1 MAGNVS
7 TGTWTTL
14 IAASFAAAGAA
25 LYYVYSLSNNN
36 DNNNSQQQ
44 ENEKKKKKKRA
55 IPTALL
61 TSPYGPHI
69 QLAVQLAL
77 QAGDNMF
84 DHCNEKG
91 TVVEDDD
98 EHDESR
104 RGRRRQLVLKYK
116 GQPEDFCTH
125 VDIENETLIACG
137 IQNQFPTHFIIGEES
152 TGNGTIPSLSSDTL
166 TWIIDPIDGTIN
178 FAAGLPLTCVS
189 IGLCNEQGKPVMGVV
204 YAPMTDELFLAVAG
218 HGAYRNG
225 VQLARRRR
233 DDNYDS
239 TTTITTPTITTLSE
253 ATVGFEFGYARKP
266 EAIAA
271 MVAVPQRIL
280 LHGCRSLRQLG
291 SGVLDLCYVAMGRLD
306 AVYSGVAGE
315 GWKPWDYCAG
325 AVLVHETGC
334 LLESFDTVEQP
345 LLSTMTTTTTS
356 SFDLYSTNLICATN
370 RILLEEIRT
379 IVKDVWIRE

>member
-44 ENEKKKKKKRA
+44 ENEKKKKKRA
-55 IPTALL
+55 IPMALL

-225 VQLARRRR
+225 VQLARRR

-239 TTTITTPTITTLSE
+239 TTTTPTITTLSE

-271 MVAVPQRIL
+271 MVAVPQPFFVTWMSKFTTIGKWCFGFVL
-280 LHGCRSLRQLG
+280 CCHGTIGCRLFWRCRGRMETLG
-291 SGVLDLCYVAMGRLD
+291 LLCRCRL
-306 AVYSGVAGE
+306 G
-315 GWKPWDYCAG
+315 P
-325 AVLVHETGC
+325 
-334 LLESFDTVEQP
+334 
-345 LLSTMTTTTTS
+345 
-356 SFDLYSTNLICATN
+356 
-370 RILLEEIRT
+370 
-379 IVKDVWIRE
+379 